1 MSTPVNPSTPKP
13 AGDAR
18 PAHPAEGATLEPHFG
33 DHLHAFWQRN
43 RNVVFVVLVVLLV
56 GIIAKGGWDYLQE
69 QREQEIGK
77 AYGAATTPLQ
87 LKAFAAAHAGH
98 PLAAAAL
105 LRVADEAYA
114 DAKYADAVAPYEQA
128 AAVLKQGPL
137 ASRARLGAAMS
148 KLQGGRVS
156 DGEAALRA
164 FAADAKELKPFRV
177 EAAYHLAT
185 DAVANRKWE
194 DAKTYCEQ
202 VLQIDPASVWAQ
214 RVIALRAQIPG
225 SADAG
230 IKVPAATK

>member
-1 MSTPVNPSTPKP
+1 MSNPVNPSAPKP

-18 PAHPAEGATLEPHFG
+18 NPSGAESAALEPHFG
-33 DHLHAFWQRN
+33 DHLHAFWERN

-77 AYGAATTPLQ
+77 AYSAATTPLQ
-87 LKAFAAAHAGH
+87 LKAFAAAHPGH
-98 PLAAAAL
+98 SLAAAAL

-114 DAKYADAVAPYEQA
+114 DAKYADAIAPYEQA

-137 ASRARLGAAMS
+137 ASRARLGVAMS
-148 KLQGGRVS
+148 RLQSGGS
-156 DGEAALRA
+156 DGEAALKA

-185 DAVANRKWE
+185 NAVANRRWD

-225 SADAG
+225 AADAG
-230 IKVPAATK
+230 IKVPAPAK